1 MFRMLQ
7 LYFPSQSTREEIR
20 FQCMKALNGVYEEF
34 KVWTDA
40 SPSIVAKLARRHVLL
55 YHELGC
61 LNSDPRYWHM
71 YSKHHIFIHA
81 CELTALWGNPAKAW
95 NYAEEREIGKAAKAA
110 GTLHPATVSKCN
122 MERYR
127 LTTRIP

>member
-1 MFRMLQ
+1 
-7 LYFPSQSTREEIR
+7 
-20 FQCMKALNGVYEEF
+20 MKALNGVYEEF

-40 SPSIVAKLARRHVLL
+40 SASIVAKLARRYVML
-55 YHELGC
+55 YYELGL

-71 YSKHHIFIHA
+71 YPKHHIFIHA
-81 CELTALWGNPAKAW
+81 CELTALYGNLANAW

-110 GTLHPATVSKCN
+110 ATLHPTTVSRCN

-127 LTTRIP
+127 LTARIK